1 MQRTFLF
8 CQYCDF
14 YYCCSMIY
22 R

>member
-14 YYCCSMIY
+14 YYFCSMSY

>member
-14 YYCCSMIY
+14 YYCCSMSY